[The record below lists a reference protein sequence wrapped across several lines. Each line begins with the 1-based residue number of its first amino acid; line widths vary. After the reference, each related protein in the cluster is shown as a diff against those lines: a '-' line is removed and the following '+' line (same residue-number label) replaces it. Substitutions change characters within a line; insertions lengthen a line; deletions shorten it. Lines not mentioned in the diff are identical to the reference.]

1 MGFFSKIFKKIKKG
15 VKSAFKSIG
24 KGIKSAFKKIGKFM
38 GKIGIVGQLA
48 LMFTPIGAMVGSMF
62 SSIGS
67 AVGGVVGKGI
77 TALTSAGNPLLKGA
91 GKILEAGA
99 KFAKAGH
106 AAFRTVTDGI
116 SSFVTEFSKTA
127 LKKIPGMSKLM
138 PKYLGDSASDTFF
151 AGKDSAW
158 SKVSE
163 TVTTQ
168 GAKVVEA
175 FTKDI
180 SPLADKAVAI
190 QNADEAV
197 ASTTAPTGADVTT
210 NLPDPVAGP
219 LREGY
224 KFAEAPKVD
233 SLLADPTAVDYTG
246 NMSSLT
252 SQSSVAVNPITGKP
266 YAQPTF
272 TGTNT
277 AGIGEVAVKEPGFF
291 ETLKKG
297 VKQKYTEFLDDR
309 TFTEAVKQESA
320 EALVEMGT
328 EKVEDTLKYELAEAT
343 GIVDKPEEYVPP
355 PKTQGVINVQQAD
368 PIYESTAMN
377 DRLLQVQLGGN
388 NFVNST
394 YGMGAYQFYDQYL
407 NKLAGSNTSTMRV

>member
-1 MGFFSKIFKKIKKG
+1 VGFFSKVFKKIKKG

-62 SSIGS
+62 SSIGG
-67 AVGGVVGKGI
+67 AVGKAIGTGIGKM
-77 TALTSAGNPLLKGA
+77 TASSNVLVKGA

-127 LKKIPGMSKLM
+127 LKKIPGMTDLM

-151 AGKDSAW
+151 AGENSAW

-175 FTKDI
+175 FTQDI
-180 SPLADKAVAI
+180 SPLADKAVTVQTSGEVA
-190 QNADEAV
+190 AD
-197 ASTTAPTGADVTT
+197 TTAPIGEDVTPKVT
-210 NLPDPVAGP
+210 DPVEIKA
-219 LREGY
+219 
-224 KFAEAPKVD
+224 D
-233 SLLADPTAVDYTG
+233 SLLADPTAVNYTG
-246 NMSSLT
+246 DMSSLT
-252 SQSSVAVNPITGKP
+252 SQSSVAVNPMTGKP

-277 AGIGEVAVKEPGFF
+277 AGIGEVAAKQPGFF
-291 ETLKKG
+291 ETLKEG
-297 VKQKYTEFLDDR
+297 VKEKYTEFLDGR
-309 TFTEAVKQESA
+309 TFTEAVKQEGA

-328 EKVEDTLKYELAEAT
+328 EKIVDTGKLKLAET
-343 GIVDKPEEYVPP
+343 VGLVDKPEDAFIPRS
-355 PKTQGVINVQQAD
+355 QGVINVQQAD
-368 PIYESTAMN
+368 EIYQSAAMN

-407 NKLAGSNTSTMRV
+407 NKLSGTSIPLRTA